1 VPVSCAEKD
10 KRVAVAASAS
20 VPAQLPLQRQLTWW
34 ALAFPAVM
42 IVALAWHDVRL
53 LNWIHV
59 LSGVL
64 WTGADIFLGFIVG
77 PVLRRMDPAQ
87 RTAFITY
94 FVPRSLL
101 YFPAVSL
108 TTGTA
113 GWYLASWLGLTSP
126 ANPQFAW
133 TVAALILITLMT
145 ILGLGIMTPNS
156 LRIWFE
162 LRKPV
167 PNRQLIISLNRYNV
181 INAAIQGTMQ
191 IMIIVVMSHLTLGG
205 P

>member
-1 VPVSCAEKD
+1 
-10 KRVAVAASAS
+10 VAVAAS
-20 VPAQLPLQRQLTWW
+20 VPVPDQLPLTRQLTWW
-34 ALAFPAVM
+34 ALAFPAAM
-42 IVALAWHDVRL
+42 IVALAWHDIPL
-53 LNWIHV
+53 LNWVHV

-77 PVLRRMDPAQ
+77 PVLRRMDPSQ

-94 FVPRSLL
+94 FVPRSIL
-101 YFPAVSL
+101 YFPCVSL

-133 TVAALILITLMT
+133 IVAALILITLMT

-162 LRKPV
+162 LRKPA
-167 PNRQLIISLNRYNV
+167 PNREFIIRMNRYNV
-181 INAAIQGTMQ
+181 INAAVQGSMQ
-191 IMIIVVMSHLTLGG
+191 IMIIIVMSHLTLGG

>member
-1 VPVSCAEKD
+1 
-10 KRVAVAASAS
+10 
-20 VPAQLPLQRQLTWW
+20 
-34 ALAFPAVM
+34 
-42 IVALAWHDVRL
+42 
-53 LNWIHV
+53 
-59 LSGVL
+59 
-64 WTGADIFLGFIVG
+64 
-77 PVLRRMDPAQ
+77 
-87 RTAFITY
+87 
-94 FVPRSLL
+94 
-101 YFPAVSL
+101 
-108 TTGTA
+108 
-113 GWYLASWLGLTSP
+113 
-126 ANPQFAW
+126 
-133 TVAALILITLMT
+133 VAALILITLMT

>member
-1 VPVSCAEKD
+1 M
-10 KRVAVAASAS
+10 
-20 VPAQLPLQRQLTWW
+20 PLTRGVTWW

-42 IVALAWHDVRL
+42 IVALARHDIPL
-53 LNWIHV
+53 LNWVHV

-77 PVLRRMDPAQ
+77 PVLRRMDPPQ

-94 FVPRSLL
+94 FVPRSIL
-101 YFPAVSL
+101 YFPCVSL

-113 GWYLASWLGLTSP
+113 GWYLAAWLGLASP

-133 TVAALILITLMT
+133 VVTALILITLMT

-162 LRKPV
+162 LRKPA
-167 PNRQLIISLNRYNV
+167 PNRDMIIRLNRYNV
-181 INAAIQGTMQ
+181 INAAVQGSMQ
-191 IMIIVVMSHLTLGG
+191 IMIIIVMSHLTLGG

>member
-1 VPVSCAEKD
+1 M
-10 KRVAVAASAS
+10 AVAAS
-20 VPAQLPLQRQLTWW
+20 VPVPEQVPLARQVTWW
-34 ALAFPAVM
+34 VLIFPAAM
-42 IVALAWHDVRL
+42 IVALARHDVPL

-59 LSGVL
+59 LAGVL

-77 PVLRRMDPAQ
+77 PVLRRLDPAQ
-87 RTAFITY
+87 RIAFITY

-101 YFPAVSL
+101 YFPTVSL

-113 GWYLASWLGLTSP
+113 GWFLASWLGLTSSG
-126 ANPQFAW
+126 NPQFAW
-133 TVAALILITLMT
+133 VVAALILITLMT

-162 LRKPV
+162 LRKSA
-167 PNRQLIISLNRYNV
+167 PNREFIIRLNRYNV
-181 INAAIQGTMQ
+181 VNAAIKGSMQ
-191 IMIIVVMSHLTLGG
+191 IMIIIIMSHLTLGG